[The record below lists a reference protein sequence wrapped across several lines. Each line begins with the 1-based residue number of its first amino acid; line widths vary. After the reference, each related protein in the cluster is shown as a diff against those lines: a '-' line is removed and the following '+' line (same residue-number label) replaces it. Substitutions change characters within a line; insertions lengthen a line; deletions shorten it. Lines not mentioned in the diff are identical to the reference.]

1 MIQTSVSLSAFRPP
15 QDAPVLFHGDLD
27 ICTAQIRE
35 LGFKGVDLFIRDP
48 MSEDS
53 RKAKRAI
60 TQENLGVGVVMPA
73 AMASAGLFL
82 GDPSAEIR
90 DKIISKM
97 KEIIFYAGEIGGM
110 VSLGL
115 VRGSMRAGDTRS
127 AFMKRFAN
135 SIARLLPTAEQ
146 CGVDL
151 LIEPINRYEI
161 NTLNSSIEAYDFIQE
176 HQLPVYLLL
185 DTFHMNIEDVSLE
198 ECFKKCMPIV
208 KHVHFLDSNRLAPG
222 MGHMDM
228 TGLYHLLVGLG
239 YQGFLCLE
247 ALPQPN
253 GWICAKKG
261 REFFERVSDSHGSDA
276 LHGRCFRRD
285 I

>member
-1 MIQTSVSLSAFRPP
+1 MIQTSVSLSVFRPTHN
-15 QDAPVLFHGDLD
+15 APVLFHGDLD
-27 ICTAQIRE
+27 ACTAQIRE
-35 LGFKGVDLFIRDP
+35 LGFEGVDLFIRDP
-48 MSEDS
+48 MSKDS
-53 RKAKRAI
+53 RKAQKAI
-60 TQENLGVGVVMPA
+60 AREKLGVGVVMPA

-82 GDPSAEIR
+82 GDPSPEIR
-90 DKIISKM
+90 DTIISKM
-97 KEIIFYAGEIGGM
+97 KDIIFYAGEVGGM

-115 VRGSMRAGDTRS
+115 VRGSVQAGDTKS
-127 AFMKRFAN
+127 AFLERFAD

-161 NTLNSSIEAYDFIQE
+161 NTLNNSVEAYEFIQE

-198 ECFKKCMPIV
+198 ESFQKCMPIV
-208 KHVHFLDSNRLAPG
+208 RHVHFLDSNRLAPG

-228 TGLYHLLVGLG
+228 AGLYRLLVGLG

-247 ALPQPN
+247 ALPQPD
-253 GWICAKKG
+253 GWTCAKKG
-261 REFFERVSDSHGSDA
+261 REFFERINESYKSDA
-276 LHGRCFRRD
+276 LHG
-285 I
+285 